1 MKFLKNI
8 LITGA
13 AALCL
18 VSPVRADNAPQVLT
32 GLPTVLTGATTNNF
46 FSSVAVTRGYPD
58 GIGNLGTPQSVGIW
72 ITSSNNSAY
81 TGNQTYVFTPVQDGT
96 TNTPA
101 TAGIG
106 VPATFS
112 CSFAANGTSL
122 ARAYYVVSGTNLIG
136 AGGFYCS
143 SIQQTN
149 TATTNYPVSS
159 VVQTSPY

>member
-1 MKFLKNI
+1 MKIKNLI
-8 LITGA
+8 LTAIVAVGISITA
-13 AALCL
+13 Y
-18 VSPVRADNAPQVLT
+18 ADNAPQVLT
-32 GLPTVLTGATTNNF
+32 GLPTVLNGATTTNF

-72 ITSSNNSAY
+72 ITSSNNSTY
-81 TGNQTYVFTPVQDGT
+81 TGSQTYVFTPVQDGT

-101 TAGIG
+101 TAGVG

-112 CSFAANGTSL
+112 CQFAANGTSL

-136 AGGFYCS
+136 ASGFYCS

-149 TATTNYPVSS
+149 VATTNYPVSI